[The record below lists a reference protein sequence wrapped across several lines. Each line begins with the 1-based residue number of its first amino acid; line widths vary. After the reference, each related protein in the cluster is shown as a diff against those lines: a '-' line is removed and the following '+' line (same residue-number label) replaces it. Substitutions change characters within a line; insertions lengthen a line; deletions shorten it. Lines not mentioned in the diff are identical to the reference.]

1 MRQLTLNLIFL
12 LGVSIPVCA
21 QLQTADG
28 EGASQAAALKKLN
41 KKAKYGAYL
50 IQKEINFASGK
61 GINGLPVVT
70 ANEKGIVEMASIE
83 NKAFVGYVLPYNQFV
98 KLNDFD
104 FEIFYGNRFRS
115 QKYPPQRISL
125 TDDAIF
131 FDDNY
136 GQVYGFQAQEA
147 GQRCRFSYNYE
158 YTDAKYLTRVFFHQ
172 NIPIRQ
178 SSISFKVPSWLEL
191 DIIEKNF
198 NPAYK
203 IRKEVKKEKNFTS
216 YTYTADNLQG
226 IRQEPSSLARPYYL
240 PHLVITVRGFTV
252 NSKKYDG
259 FRSLDDM
266 YAWYNFLYKKS
277 DNKTDDLKPVVNQLL
292 QGKTNDIDKIK
303 ALYYWVQDNIRYIAF
318 EEGYSGFV
326 PQTVQEVYK
335 NKYGD
340 CKGMANLLT
349 EMLKLANFDAHFA
362 WIGTREIPYDRKE
375 IQSLCVDNHAIC
387 VLYHQGQTYFLD
399 GTEKYAQLGKN
410 AYRIQ
415 GKNVLVQHGDT
426 YKVEEVPPAVMNENQ
441 MQTRANLVLK
451 GNKIN
456 GHVIMTFD
464 GEAKSFF
471 HYIYNNIPTAKR
483 KDFINNLLKLNGNNS
498 EASNVKTSDF
508 KDRDIPIVLEGDI
521 EISNQ
526 VTQVDNLC
534 YTSIDFFPGT
544 IVDFIPGEER
554 QNPIDIDHVFVA
566 SDEVTLELPAKAK
579 PQNLPAAFQSSF
591 NNNSMEASYA
601 SNGNKVVLKKKM
613 QLSAP
618 VIQTADFGAWKSFLN
633 KIKEFNRNNIT
644 IQLQ

>member
-1 MRQLTLNLIFL
+1 MRLLTLNLIFL
-12 LGVSIPVCA
+12 LGVSLPVCA

-50 IQKEINFASGK
+50 IQKEVNFASGK
-61 GINGLPVVT
+61 GINGSPVVT
-70 ANEKGIVEMASIE
+70 ATEKGIVEMASIE

-98 KLNDFD
+98 RLTDYD
-104 FEIFYGNRFRS
+104 FEIYYNNRFRS

-172 NIPIRQ
+172 GIPIRQ

-203 IRKEVKKEKNFTS
+203 IKKEVKKDKNFTS

-259 FRSLDDM
+259 FRSLNDM
-266 YAWYNFLYKKS
+266 YAWYNFLYKKA
-277 DNKTDDLKPVVNQLL
+277 DNKPDEVKSIVNQLV
-292 QGKTNDIDKIK
+292 QGKSNDIEKIK

-349 EMLKLANFDAHFA
+349 EMLKIAGFDAHFA

-387 VLYHQGQTYFLD
+387 VLYHQGKTYFLD

-426 YKVEEVPPAVMNENQ
+426 YKVEEVPPPAMDENQ

-456 GHVIMTFD
+456 GHVTMTFD

-471 HYIYNNIPTAKR
+471 HYIYNNIPAAKR

-498 EASNVKTSDF
+498 EAANVKTSDF
-508 KDRDIPIVLEGDI
+508 KNRDIPIVLEGDI

-526 VTQVDNLC
+526 VTQVENLC

-544 IVDFIPGEER
+544 IVEFIPDEER

-601 SNGNKVVLKKKM
+601 ANGNKIVLKKKM

-618 VIQTADFGAWKSFLN
+618 VIQTTDFGAWKSFLN

>member
-1 MRQLTLNLIFL
+1 MRHLTLNLAFL
-12 LGVSIPVCA
+12 LGASLSLCA

-28 EGASQAAALKKLN
+28 EGSAQAAALKKLN
-41 KKAKYGAYL
+41 KKARYGAYL
-50 IQKEINFASGK
+50 IQKEVNFASGK
-61 GINGLPVVT
+61 GINGSPVVT
-70 ANEKGIVEMASIE
+70 ANEKGVVEMASIE

-98 KLNDFD
+98 KLTDYD
-104 FEIFYGNRFRS
+104 FEIFYGTRFRS

-136 GQVYGFQAQEA
+136 GQVYGFQAEEA

-172 NIPIRQ
+172 GIPIRQ

-198 NPAYK
+198 SPAYK
-203 IRKEVKKEKNFTS
+203 IKKDVKKDKAFTT

-226 IRQEPSSLARPYYL
+226 IKQEPSSLARPYYL

-266 YAWYNFLYKKS
+266 YAWYNFLYKKA
-277 DNKTDDLKPVVNQLL
+277 DNKTDDIKGLVNQVL
-292 QGKTNDIDKIK
+292 QGKSNDIDKIK

-349 EMLKLANFDAHFA
+349 EMLKTAGFDAHFA

-375 IQSLCVDNHAIC
+375 IQSLCVDNHAIS
-387 VLYHQGQTYFLD
+387 VLYHQGKTYFLD

-426 YKVEEVPPAVMNENQ
+426 YKVEEVPPAVMEENQ

-451 GNKIN
+451 GNKIT
-456 GHVIMTFD
+456 GHVTMSFD

-471 HYIYNNIPTAKR
+471 HYIYNSIPTTKR

-498 EASNVKTSDF
+498 EATNVKTSDF
-508 KDRDIPIVLEGDI
+508 KNRDIPIVLEGDI

-526 VTQVDNLC
+526 VTQVENVC

-544 IVDFIPGEER
+544 IVSFIPDEER

-579 PQNLPAAFQSSF
+579 PQSLPAAFQSSF

-601 SNGNKVVLKKKM
+601 ANGNKVVLKKKM

-618 VIQTADFGAWKSFLN
+618 VIQTADFAAWKSFLN